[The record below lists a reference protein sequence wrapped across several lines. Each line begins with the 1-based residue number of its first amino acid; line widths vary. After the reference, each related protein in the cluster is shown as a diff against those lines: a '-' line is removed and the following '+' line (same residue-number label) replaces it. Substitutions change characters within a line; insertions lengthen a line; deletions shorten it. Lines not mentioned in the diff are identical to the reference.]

1 METSPA
7 AKSAS
12 DHPSRVQSID
22 KMAPQSPCSD
32 NKRTTIPGTAAGE
45 RDGSNNW
52 ADATCTPWS
61 RPSRAPSPR
70 PSSSTT
76 GSSSSPPRTSRRRTS
91 SWSTRCQSR
100 PPCTSPGPVSS
111 VAAAAPRSRTGRNCH
126 EMVLRS
132 AAKKPTDVS
141 SKPRPSAAG
150 SHHHGS
156 TASRQSEEKAP
167 RQINSDKIIVN
178 LCNFV

>member
-1 METSPA
+1 MGHSTGKAGLRGSHQECEEAVPRKKRIATKKVNVGLRGICGRPRVRLPRRSTSPR
-7 AKSAS
+7 S
-12 DHPSRVQSID
+12 
-22 KMAPQSPCSD
+22 
-32 NKRTTIPGTAAGE
+32 
-45 RDGSNNW
+45 
-52 ADATCTPWS
+52 
-61 RPSRAPSPR
+61 PSP
-70 PSSSTT
+70 
-76 GSSSSPPRTSRRRTS
+76 PPRTTGRRTPR
-91 SWSTRCQSR
+91 STRCQSR

-156 TASRQSEEKAP
+156 TASRQSKEKAP